1 MIAFVNCS
9 VLVDMFL
16 TSTILIYIIY
26 TYIIAS
32 CNISGDVPYLFM
44 KFLDGLSFVEFSFCN

>member
-9 VLVDMFL
+9 VLVDLFL
-16 TSTILIYIIY
+16 TSTILIYIH
-26 TYIIAS
+26 IIAS
-32 CNISGDVPYLFM
+32 CNISDDVPYLFM